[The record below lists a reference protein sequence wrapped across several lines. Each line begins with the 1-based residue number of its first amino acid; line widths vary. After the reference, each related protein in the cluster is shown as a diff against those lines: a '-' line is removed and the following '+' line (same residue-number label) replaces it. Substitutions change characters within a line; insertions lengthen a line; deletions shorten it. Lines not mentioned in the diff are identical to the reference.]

1 MKAISDWLYRCSSW
15 QTIVVAI
22 LVYAF
27 FMSAVMIPHAEDMR
41 AFAGDWGAPDGH
53 LFYTPTEL
61 YAQISTWGD
70 AGRNHYVSFRLG
82 LDPVWALAYTSF
94 LITITSVA
102 LRRATQPDDRR
113 RLLNITPLI
122 PMSADL
128 AENLMGI
135 ALMSAYPNKLEWLA
149 WLTATTSCFKW
160 VTLGLAHL
168 LMLYALAISLRVAM
182 RRKQATNG

>member
-1 MKAISDWLYRCSSW
+1 MLIVADDSRRDSGLRIFHVCSNDS
-15 QTIVVAI
+15 
-22 LVYAF
+22 
-27 FMSAVMIPHAEDMR
+27 SCGRHAR
-41 AFAGDWGAPDGH
+41 FRRRLGAPDGH

-70 AGRNHYVSFRLG
+70 AGRNHYISFRLG

-113 RLLNITPLI
+113 RLLNLTPLI